1 MRILDKHYDFYDYLQ
16 NIYPDKTITFDRT
29 KSFVLTKDM
38 IKKCLEYTTYNH
50 KIGQTSYILLQVC
63 NRFWLFEAEIT
74 DIDQYSCITNF
85 SLTLILNWVNY
96 NLERK
101 LFELN
106 SIQLDN
112 EDFSAL
118 WKANTKE
125 REHKIVIDAINR
137 NCYKKKYNLDKIRKW
152 DNDQQAWSV
161 INNIPLLK
169 ASGLAELINP
179 LDIYLALEEYF
190 SLERTASERRESI
203 GLTNNEKIT
212 NHGFD
217 VKVSFRNIKKK

>member
-38 IKKCLEYTTYNH
+38 IKKCLEHTTYNH

-74 DIDQYSCITNF
+74 DINQYSYITN
-85 SLTLILNWVNY
+85 
-96 NLERK
+96 
-101 LFELN
+101 
-106 SIQLDN
+106 
-112 EDFSAL
+112 
-118 WKANTKE
+118 
-125 REHKIVIDAINR
+125 
-137 NCYKKKYNLDKIRKW
+137 
-152 DNDQQAWSV
+152 
-161 INNIPLLK
+161 
-169 ASGLAELINP
+169 
-179 LDIYLALEEYF
+179 F

-203 GLTNNEKIT
+203 GLTNDEKIT